1 MSKTFSAKW
10 SAIFGRFKSFLRS
23 FSTIFGRS
31 LQVILQIKFYL
42 KSHLFISSATS
53 QPILRWSH
61 HRSRHSNAPQPPMLI
76 VSYNNT
82 VREKSCHISQRLHN
96 SLSTSLSASL
106 NKLSPAC
113 LFLNKVDTLKST
125 LFKKRHTKH
134 TSLGQ
139 CRNNHHTIMLVLLI
153 RLRIAADTL
162 GIDA

>member
-1 MSKTFSAKW
+1 MT
-10 SAIFGRFKSFLRS
+10 
-23 FSTIFGRS
+23 
-31 LQVILQIKFYL
+31 FYL

-106 NKLSPAC
+106 NKLS
-113 LFLNKVDTLKST
+113 L
-125 LFKKRHTKH
+125 
-134 TSLGQ
+134 SLSMRLTQ
-139 CRNNHHTIMLVLLI
+139 TENTITAQ
-153 RLRIAADTL
+153 RKYHYRIAETEVPRCGNVFGTEETFSFHKTHITRAVP
-162 GIDA
+162 

>member
-1 MSKTFSAKW
+1 MT
-10 SAIFGRFKSFLRS
+10 
-23 FSTIFGRS
+23 
-31 LQVILQIKFYL
+31 FYL

-106 NKLSPAC
+106 NKLS
-113 LFLNKVDTLKST
+113 L
-125 LFKKRHTKH
+125 
-134 TSLGQ
+134 SLSMRLTQ
-139 CRNNHHTIMLVLLI
+139 TENTITAQ
-153 RLRIAADTL
+153 RKYHYRIAETEVPRCGNVFGTEETFSFHCSLTFLVDYFQS
-162 GIDA
+162 